1 MVKPRKKVAT
11 DKNGQPIIANGKGEF
26 TIELEDPLIGK
37 ETITATA
44 KDKADNTSTPSD
56 SITAPYFNNQLQ
68 DVKIGLRNDT
78 GISDSDNITN
88 DGGLKLVGDDDAMI
102 TKVEYKD
109 AEGNYQ
115 TVRYD
120 EGVYILPEGEYTE
133 GTIRI
138 TQQDKEGA
146 IKYSTNAEKFVIDTT
161 APNAATA
168 VNDQDGNVTITLP
181 SDAPKGDYVEVMVG
195 NKKVTLTS
203 DGNNGWTSSDT
214 HTCTNTER

>member
-1 MVKPRKKVAT
+1 M
-11 DKNGQPIIANGKGEF
+11 
-26 TIELEDPLIGK
+26 
-37 ETITATA
+37 
-44 KDKADNTSTPSD
+44 
-56 SITAPYFNNQLQ
+56 
-68 DVKIGLRNDT
+68 
-78 GISDSDNITN
+78 
-88 DGGLKLVGDDDAMI
+88 GDDDAMI

-168 VNDQDGNVTITLP
+168 VMI
-181 SDAPKGDYVEVMVG
+181 KMVMLLLHFRLMRL
-195 NKKVTLTS
+195 KVIM
-203 DGNNGWTSSDT
+203 
-214 HTCTNTER
+214 